1 MWLAEGSD
9 NFVFVNLTD
18 GAVFQYREGKPRMTL
33 DDVRTL
39 AQKGEALTWEDLLVY
54 DGEDVGSGYIRH
66 FPIDEQYLLSVS
78 DGKRTG
84 TPQKVILMR
93 ADDDGIY
100 RSGAGFS
107 IDIRT
112 DDVEAFLSRPS
123 GPFLTVTSGGQS
135 AAAVTLLLHE
145 RDWADDARKWIA
157 GDGPPVQE
165 LLERPEQIPTL
176 TLADDFTLSFGG
188 GAVRKSPLV
197 IYDEKLYPQK
207 DNYPG
212 DRKGK
217 RQE

>member
-1 MWLAEGSD
+1 MIK
-9 NFVFVNLTD
+9 NFVFVTLSD
-18 GAVFQYREGKPRMTL
+18 GAAFQYREGKPRMTL

-54 DGEDVGSGYIRH
+54 DCEDVGSGYIRH

-84 TPQKVILMR
+84 TPQK
-93 ADDDGIY
+93 
-100 RSGAGFS
+100 
-107 IDIRT
+107 DIRT

-157 GDGPPVQE
+157 GDAAPVQE

-197 IYDEKLYPQK
+197 IYDE
-207 DNYPG
+207 
-212 DRKGK
+212 
-217 RQE
+217 